1 MSNVLYEPLPF
12 VWEKNGIEYVVN
24 TSFRIGIQLSLLF
37 EDDEVT
43 ERERQYYMIVLLF
56 GNDDGSFHRIRM
68 TFRNV
73 WNGL

>member
-43 ERERQYYMIVLLF
+43 ERKTVLY
-56 GNDDGSFHRIRM
+56 DRPSFRK
-68 TFRNV
+68 
-73 WNGL
+73 